1 MSMVKNFSKD
11 LYPCIRDAISEILDK
26 HIVSG
31 FGNIENFTPIY
42 ESKAL
47 DDVLSFLAFNN
58 IQHQYIRIPAP
69 AGADCYEFISIVWNE
84 SGEIGHEVQY
94 SQCATKHAYRVS
106 MTVVAETKE
115 EVEDWAATMD
125 GMDIKDWSVEE
136 I

>member
-1 MSMVKNFSKD
+1 MNMVKQLNKD
-11 LYPCIRDAISEILDK
+11 LYPCIHDAISEILDK
-26 HIVSG
+26 HIISG

-42 ESKAL
+42 ESNAL

-58 IQHQYIRIPAP
+58 IQHQYIKIPTP
-69 AGADCYEFISIVWNE
+69 AGADCYEFISVVWNE
-84 SGEIGHEVQY
+84 PGEIGHEVWY
-94 SQCATKHAYRVS
+94 SRCAIKHAYRIS

>member
-1 MSMVKNFSKD
+1 MSIVKQFNKD
-11 LYPCIRDAISEILDK
+11 LHLCIQDAISKILDK

-42 ESKAL
+42 ESNAL

-58 IQHQYIRIPAP
+58 IQHQYIKLPAP
-69 AGADCYEFISIVWNE
+69 AGANCDELISVVWNE
-84 SGEIGHEVQY
+84 PEGFGHEAWY
-94 SQCATKHAYRVS
+94 SKGATKHAYRVS
-106 MTVVAETKE
+106 MTVAAETKE

>member
-1 MSMVKNFSKD
+1 MSIVKQFNKD
-11 LYPCIRDAISEILDK
+11 LYPCIQDAISKILDK

-42 ESKAL
+42 ESNAL

-58 IQHQYIRIPAP
+58 IQHQYIKLSAP
-69 AGADCYEFISIVWNE
+69 TGADCDELISVVWNE
-84 SGEIGHEVQY
+84 PGEVGHEVWY
-94 SQCATKHAYRVS
+94 SKGATKHAYRVS

>member
-1 MSMVKNFSKD
+1 MSMVKQFNKD
-11 LYPCIRDAISEILDK
+11 SHHCVHDEISEILDK
-26 HIVSG
+26 HIISG
-31 FGNIENFTPIY
+31 FGNIENFAPIY
-42 ESKAL
+42 ESNAL

-69 AGADCYEFISIVWNE
+69 VGADCYELISIVWNE
-84 SGEIGHEVQY
+84 PGEIGHEVWY
-94 SQCATKHAYRVS
+94 SHCATKHAYRVS
-106 MTVVAETKE
+106 MTVVAETKQ

>member
-1 MSMVKNFSKD
+1 MSMVKQFNKD
-11 LYPCIRDAISEILDK
+11 LYPCIKDAISEILDK

-42 ESKAL
+42 ESNAL

-58 IQHQYIRIPAP
+58 IQHQYIKLPAP
-69 AGADCYEFISIVWNE
+69 TGADCDELISVVWNE
-84 SGEIGHEVQY
+84 PGEVGHEVWY
-94 SQCATKHAYRVS
+94 SKGATNHAYHVS
-106 MTVVAETKE
+106 MTVISETKE
-115 EVEDWAATMD
+115 EVEDWVVTMD

>member
-1 MSMVKNFSKD
+1 MSIVKQFNKD
-11 LYPCIRDAISEILDK
+11 LYPCIHDVISEILDK
-26 HIVSG
+26 HIISG

-42 ESKAL
+42 ESNAL

-58 IQHQYIRIPAP
+58 IQHQYIKLPAP
-69 AGADCYEFISIVWNE
+69 AGADCDELISVVWNE
-84 SGEIGHEVQY
+84 PGEVGHEVWY
-94 SQCATKHAYRVS
+94 SKGATKHAYRVS

>member
-1 MSMVKNFSKD
+1 MSIVKQFNKD
-11 LYPCIRDAISEILDK
+11 LYPCIQDAISKILDK

-42 ESKAL
+42 ESNAL

-58 IQHQYIRIPAP
+58 IQHQYIKLPAP
-69 AGADCYEFISIVWNE
+69 AGANCDELISFVWNE
-84 SGEIGHEVQY
+84 PEEFGHEAWY
-94 SQCATKHAYRVS
+94 SKGATKHAYRVS

>member
-1 MSMVKNFSKD
+1 MSIVKQFNKD
-11 LYPCIRDAISEILDK
+11 LHPYIQDMISKILDK

-42 ESKAL
+42 ESNAL

-58 IQHQYIRIPAP
+58 IQHQYIKLPAP
-69 AGADCYEFISIVWNE
+69 AGANCDELISVVWNE
-84 SGEIGHEVQY
+84 PEEFGHEAWY
-94 SQCATKHAYRVS
+94 SKGATKHAYRVS
-106 MTVVAETKE
+106 MTVAAETKE

>member
-1 MSMVKNFSKD
+1 MSMVKQLNKD
-11 LYPCIRDAISEILDK
+11 LYPCIQDAISEILDK

-42 ESKAL
+42 ESNAL
-47 DDVLSFLAFNN
+47 NDVLSFLAFNN
-58 IQHQYIRIPAP
+58 IKHQYIRIPAP
-69 AGADCYEFISIVWNE
+69 VGADCYELISIVWNE
-84 SGEIGHEVQY
+84 PGEIGHEVWY
-94 SQCATKHAYRVS
+94 SRCTIKHAYSVS
-106 MTVVAETKE
+106 MMVVAETKE

>member
-1 MSMVKNFSKD
+1 MSIVKQFNKD
-11 LYPCIRDAISEILDK
+11 LYPCIHDAISEILDK
-26 HIVSG
+26 HIISG
-31 FGNIENFTPIY
+31 FGNIDNFTPIY
-42 ESKAL
+42 KSNAL

-58 IQHQYIRIPAP
+58 IQHHYIKLPAP
-69 AGADCYEFISIVWNE
+69 AGADCDQLISVVWNE
-84 SGEIGHEVQY
+84 PGEVGHEVWY
-94 SQCATKHAYRVS
+94 SKGATKHAYRVS

>member
-1 MSMVKNFSKD
+1 MSMVKQLNKY
-11 LYPCIRDAISEILDK
+11 LYPCIKDAISEILDK
-26 HIVSG
+26 HIISG

-42 ESKAL
+42 ESNAL

-69 AGADCYEFISIVWNE
+69 VGADCYELISIVWNE
-84 SGEIGHEVQY
+84 PGEIGHEVWY
-94 SQCATKHAYRVS
+94 SHCATKHAYHVS
-106 MTVVAETKE
+106 MTVVAETKQ